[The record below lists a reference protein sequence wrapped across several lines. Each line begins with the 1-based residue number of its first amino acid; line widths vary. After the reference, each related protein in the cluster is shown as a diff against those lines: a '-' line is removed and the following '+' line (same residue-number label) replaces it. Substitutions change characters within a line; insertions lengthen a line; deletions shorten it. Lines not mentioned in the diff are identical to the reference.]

1 MLLVNPLENKEYFNK
16 SIKTHIA
23 LAVRIYL
30 LKDTAGFCLSWW
42 NYWAYLFCL
51 FSYTAFICCII
62 VITQLESEGGIHGKV
77 SSNHGRH
84 PSSKIICTNWY
95 LNPDDDLMNIFIF
108 PHSALIIILKNTIT
122 IIIITLITIITIIL
136 IIKTQSALITIL
148 KSGSTNSHPSDYLS
162 DPLILESTS
171 AQILSMYCHHH
182 LVFLSWLGL
191 L

>member
-23 LAVRIYL
+23 LAVHIYL

-77 SSNHGRH
+77 SSNYGRH

-95 LNPDDDLMNIFIF
+95 LSPDDDLMNIFIF
-108 PHSALIIILKNTIT
+108 PHSALIIILKKHHHYHHHHSHHHHHHHPHHQNSKCTDYNPQIWLNQLT
-122 IIIITLITIITIIL
+122 PKRLSVWSTHTWVHFSSDSEHVPAIIIWCP
-136 IIKTQSALITIL
+136 
-148 KSGSTNSHPSDYLS
+148 H
-162 DPLILESTS
+162 
-171 AQILSMYCHHH
+171 
-182 LVFLSWLGL
+182 
-191 L
+191 